1 MTNLGA
7 ASPVTPLGVT
17 GRINW
22 RGLALTAGIAAI
34 VLAAFANSV
43 SVTGAIVTDD
53 SDWAPK
59 LYHPA
64 LMLAGAAVALRGRMV
79 RPRVELLVYFAVTI
93 TATLLAYTVFEP
105 RLAGVRLLVPLGVAL
120 IGTQLGRVSDARTV
134 LRGCRIASVVF
145 LIIVTVKN
153 VQHVPAFVAYLANPL
168 GHPDVPTLSNGGVNI
183 EATWLALSS
192 TFLIGTAL
200 FIPFA
205 MAAAATSALYASR
218 VGIVLVALAGC
229 AAVAHAWG
237 QWHATRVARVEP
249 AVSAP
254 SQRGRKRATTLIV
267 TAAAAYAFGAA
278 MVTVRQLGDPAYVAQ
293 RFATIG
299 EEPGS
304 MGRLTLWRGGLRVFA
319 EYPLGV
325 GVGNAMPMFRR
336 VIGVDVPE
344 GNLHNIYLQHA
355 VETGLPGLLALLVFA
370 AMVGRRLLASRF
382 RDPLLIFVG
391 GYFVAGVIQFTGVDA
406 IVWLIYGLQWGMTRG
421 GAGA

>member
-1 MTNLGA
+1 MMNLGA

-22 RGLALTAGIAAI
+22 RGPALTAAIAAI
-34 VLAAFANSV
+34 VLAACASSV
-43 SVTGAIVTDD
+43 TVTGALVADD
-53 SDWAPK
+53 AGATPK
-59 LYHPA
+59 LYHA
-64 LMLAGAAVALRGRMV
+64 GLLLAGAALALRGRMV
-79 RPRVELLVYFAVTI
+79 RPRVELVAYFAVTI
-93 TATLLAYTVFEP
+93 AATLLAYLVFEP
-105 RLAGVRLLVPLGVAL
+105 RVGGIKLLVALGVAL
-120 IGTQLGRVSDARTV
+120 IATQLGRVSDARTV
-134 LRGCRIASVVF
+134 LRGCRIASVAF

-153 VQHVPAFVAYLANPL
+153 LQHLPAFVAFLANPF
-168 GHPDVPTLSNGGVNI
+168 GHPDVPTLSGGGLNI

-192 TFLIGTAL
+192 TFLIGTVL

-205 MAAAATSALYASR
+205 IATAGTCVLYATR
-218 VGIVLVALAGC
+218 AGLVIVALVGC
-229 AAVAHAWG
+229 AAVVHAWG
-237 QWHATRVARVEP
+237 QWRVTRVARGE
-249 AVSAP
+249 SAA
-254 SQRGRKRATTLIV
+254 SASSRRRRKRVATLLV

-278 MVTVRQLGDPAYVAQ
+278 VVTVRQYGDPAYVAQ

-299 EEPGS
+299 DEPGS
-304 MGRLTLWRGGLRVFA
+304 LGRLTLWRGGLRVFA
-319 EYPLGV
+319 EYPFGV
-325 GVGNAMPMFRR
+325 GVGNAVPMLRR
-336 VIGVDVPE
+336 VLGVDVPE
-344 GNLHNIYLQHA
+344 DNLHNIYLQHA

>member
-1 MTNLGA
+1 MMNLGA

-17 GRINW
+17 SRINW
-22 RGLALTAGIAAI
+22 RGPAVTGGIAAI
-34 VLAAFANSV
+34 VLAAFASSV
-43 SVTGAIVTDD
+43 TVTGALVADD
-53 SDWAPK
+53 AGATPK
-59 LYHPA
+59 LYHAA
-64 LMLAGAAVALRGRMV
+64 LMLAGAALAVRGRMV

-93 TATLLAYTVFEP
+93 AATLLAYTVFEP
-105 RLAGVRLLVPLGVAL
+105 RVAGIKLLVALGVAL
-120 IGTQLGRVSDARTV
+120 IATQLGRVTDARTV
-134 LRGCRIASVVF
+134 LRACRIASVAF

-153 VQHVPAFVAYLANPL
+153 VQHLPAFVAYLANPF
-168 GHPDVPTLSNGGVNI
+168 GHPDVPTLSGGGLNL

-192 TFLIGTAL
+192 TFLIGTVL

-205 MAAAATSALYASR
+205 IAAAATSALYATR
-218 VGIVLVALAGC
+218 AGVVIVALAGC
-229 AAVAHAWG
+229 AALMHAWG
-237 QWHATRVARVEP
+237 QWRAARVGPVE
-249 AVSAP
+249 SAA
-254 SQRGRKRATTLIV
+254 SVRSRRRRKRAVTLIV

-278 MVTVRQLGDPAYVAQ
+278 IVTVRQYGDPAYVAQ

-299 EEPGS
+299 DEPGS
-304 MGRLTLWRGGLRVFA
+304 LGRMTLWRGGLRVFA

-325 GVGNAMPMFRR
+325 GVGNAVPMLRR
-336 VIGVDVPE
+336 VLGVDVPE
-344 GNLHNIYLQHA
+344 DNLHNIYLQHA

-406 IVWLIYGLQWGMTRG
+406 IVWLIYGLQWGVTRG